1 MDLGRARLLRPAL
14 IAGALLAANV
24 LLAGGLVL
32 AALAPRAVVVL
43 PSARAQA
50 DLWPGAVPDAAAR
63 EFALRYVLHFDNY
76 TPATVESATGVLKR
90 MLAGRRWAAASEAL
104 DRRQRVA
111 VEGRMSSQVVPLATD
126 VDGLRV
132 TVRTLR
138 RTFVSDRLSREA
150 KVAYVIE
157 LEKQPATEANPFGLA
172 VVSQDIR
179 EEER

>member
-1 MDLGRARLLRPAL
+1 MDIPRVRVLRPPL
-14 IAGALLAANV
+14 IAAALLAANIV
-24 LLAGGLVL
+24 LAGGLVASAL
-32 AALAPRAVVVL
+32 AARPVLVL

-50 DLWPGAVPDAAAR
+50 ELWPGIVPEAAAR
-63 EFALRYVLHFDNY
+63 EFAVRYVLHFDNF
-76 TPATVESATGVLKR
+76 TPATVEPATDVLKR

-104 DRRQRVA
+104 DRRRRLA
-111 VEGRMSSQVVPLATD
+111 VEGRMSSQAIPVGAD

-132 TVRTLR
+132 TVRALR
-138 RTFVSDRLSREA
+138 RTFVSDKLSREA